1 MGCWTVYK
9 IEGQKKKGYGGE
21 DIVKERLVR
30 KAQNGDKEAFLSLM
44 GEFEMPMYRTA
55 KAILHREDDVEDA
68 VQEAVCR
75 AFYKIGEVRKPRSF
89 GAWLMRVVI
98 NCCYDLLR
106 DQRGIVPLELLP
118 ERACEE
124 DRDAVLDIRE
134 ALAALG
140 ENDRLIL
147 TLYYLNDLTVRE
159 VAKVLSISEG
169 AVKQRLA
176 HGRRRF
182 REAYELREQERRAVS
197 YEK

>member
-1 MGCWTVYK
+1 MT
-9 IEGQKKKGYGGE
+9 ERM
-21 DIVKERLVR
+21 VK

-44 GEFEMPMYRTA
+44 RENELGMYRTA

-75 AFYKIGEVRKPRSF
+75 AFYKIGDLRKPRYF
-89 GAWLMRVVI
+89 KTWLTRVLI

-106 DQRGIVPLELLP
+106 EQRGIVSLELLP
-118 ERACEE
+118 ETGYEE
-124 DRDAVLDIRE
+124 DRDAALDVRE
-134 ALAALG
+134 SLAALG

-147 TLYYLNDLTVRE
+147 TLYYLNDLSVRD
-159 VAKVLSISEG
+159 VAKLLGISEG
-169 AVKQRLA
+169 AVKQRLV

-182 REAYELREQERRAVS
+182 KEAYEMREQERRAAS